1 MITELNVNGKKR
13 IAIVFNEVYD
23 LGTIGDIRRGV
34 MGALNAISLSEEAK
48 NALSCQELYSL
59 NAFLSLTEPTEFYE
73 VPLMCFDDKE

>member
-59 NAFLSLTEPTEFYE
+59 NAFLRLSR
-73 VPLMCFDDKE
+73 KEMGKFP

>member
-59 NAFLSLTEPTEFYE
+59 NAFLSLTEPTEFYK
-73 VPLMCFDDKE
+73 VPLACFDDED

>member
-48 NALSCQELYSL
+48 NALSCQEL
-59 NAFLSLTEPTEFYE
+59 
-73 VPLMCFDDKE
+73 